1 MLNRD
6 WASRFREPSWLHQG
20 REFEEHRDAVA
31 RALHWTPRTGK
42 SKAMVDLACYLY
54 ETGAIDAVLIAAPNN
69 VHANWERHQIH
80 RHTWDGVRSAAMT
93 WSSSERRQ
101 DPGAFEERFRLLMAH
116 RGLAWFAVNAEGFA
130 LKEQQS
136 YVKAFLKRRR
146 VLLITDEVHEWRRPM
161 SKRSVFLRA
170 VAKRAVRRRNL
181 SGTMVDNS
189 PLHAWAQ
196 YELLQ
201 PGALGF
207 DEYGKFE
214 KHFGVFETQQIWY
227 KNRDGGRRQRS
238 VPVLTGYQRQE
249 ELRAA
254 MAAWTSYVHRDEV
267 PDMPPLVP
275 CRTEFEL
282 TPPQRRVYNDLVRG
296 AIVRLDGGEYMGEA
310 EGATLVTRLQ
320 QVASGFAVD
329 EDGEVRD
336 LVPAADNPRLQ
347 ALREELALIGR
358 KALVYCRY
366 REDVVR
372 VMAACREW
380 GYDPRDYY
388 GATPPRA
395 RPLNQAEFNSDPA
408 VGPFVCNHRAMGQGL
423 EFWGTDIVWYSHTHG
438 DLIGRRQGDER
449 CTQVGGSSV
458 GVCDVVA
465 RGTVDEKM
473 MQDLEDKVDVTDF
486 LVGDGLRRYLDL
498 LP

>member
-1 MLNRD
+1 MTTN
-6 WASRFREPSWLHQG
+6 WQARFREPAWLHQG

-42 SKAMVDLACYLY
+42 SKAMVDLACYLH
-54 ETGAIDAVLIAAPNN
+54 ETGRIDGVLIAAPNN
-69 VHANWERHQIH
+69 VHANWQRHQIF
-80 RHTWDGVRSAAMT
+80 RHTWKGVHSAAMT
-93 WSSSERRQ
+93 WSSAERRL
-101 DPGAFEERFRLLMAH
+101 DPKGFEARFKQLLAH
-116 RGLAWFAVNAEGFA
+116 RGLAWFALNAEGFA

-136 YVKAFLKRRR
+136 YVKGFMKRRR

-161 SKRSVFLRA
+161 SKRSVFLRNVVKLA
-170 VAKRAVRRRNL
+170 VVRRNL
-181 SGTMVDNS
+181 SGTMIDNS
-189 PLHAWAQ
+189 PFHAWAQ

-214 KHFGVFETQQIWY
+214 QHFGVWEQQQVWF
-227 KNRDGGRRQRS
+227 KNKQGGRRQRS
-238 VPVLTGYQRQE
+238 VPVCTGYRNQE

-254 MAAWTSYVHRDEV
+254 MARWTSYVHRDEV
-267 PDMPPLVP
+267 PDMPDLVP

-282 TPPQRRVYNDLVRG
+282 TPGQRRVYNDLVKG
-296 AIVRLDGGEYMGEA
+296 AIVKLDGGEYLAEA
-310 EGATLVTRLQ
+310 EGAVLITRLQ

-336 LVPAADNPRLQ
+336 LVPPKDNPRLL
-347 ALREELALIGR
+347 ALQTELALTGR
-358 KALVYCRY
+358 KTLIYCRY

-380 GYDPRDYY
+380 GYKPVDYY
-388 GATPPRA
+388 GGTSDKARA
-395 RPLNQAEFNSDPA
+395 LHQASFNSDPS
-408 VGPFVCNHRAMGQGL
+408 VGPFVANHKACGQGL
-423 EFWGTDIVWYSHTHG
+423 EFWGTDIIWYSHTHG

-449 CTQVGGSSV
+449 CTQVGGSAV

-465 RGTVDEKM
+465 LGTVDEKM
-473 MQDLEDKVDVTDF
+473 MRDLEDKVDVTDF
-486 LVGDGLRRYLDL
+486 LVGEGLRRYLEL
-498 LP
+498 IP